1 MIEYVPLTIPLL
13 KLPGEF
19 DRMCTIN
26 DTSLRLVPLLKLP
39 GETGEFDKICTI
51 NSTSHTSAQ
60 VARETGEF
68 DRICTINEN

>member
-1 MIEYVPLTIPLL
+1 MFELQLVPP
-13 KLPGEF
+13 
-19 DRMCTIN
+19 
-26 DTSLRLVPLLKLP
+26 LVPLLKLP